1 MTWDNLIPKCLNSN
15 FDKIPRRL
23 NVQLHGKFVAHWYA
37 KRFLSENCF
46 DLLHNNISLSDSM
59 STKRGCRGRDRVEIE
74 FTTTCAISSYD
85 HLSCEFEP
93 RLWRGALHITVCDKI
108 C

>member
-1 MTWDNLIPKCLNSN
+1 MCNCMGNLSRIGKPRDSCQ
-15 FDKIPRRL
+15 KI
-23 NVQLHGKFVAHWYA
+23 A
-37 KRFLSENCF
+37 
-46 DLLHNNISLSDSM
+46 LLHNNISLSDSM

-93 RLWRGALHITVCDKI
+93 RSWRGVLHITVCDKI